1 MVAVSVEG
9 HDARQHERIPKSFRE
24 NIIDRPEM
32 RFNLLKDGPFSL
44 AIGRESGTTKLIP
57 HGRQVAGD
65 PTLSRFTRSR
75 ASQRSQ
81 RNTIAM

>member
-44 AIGRESGTTKLIP
+44 AIGRG
-57 HGRQVAGD
+57 
-65 PTLSRFTRSR
+65 
-75 ASQRSQ
+75 
-81 RNTIAM
+81 